1 MYHDPKFKMTPEQ
14 QACIDAA
21 LAPSPQDSPEVEQ
34 KKRAAAYEKMI
45 RSVVVPDLF
54 KPEK

>member
-1 MYHDPKFKMTPEQ
+1 MYHDPKFKLTPEQ

-21 LAPSPQDSPEVEQ
+21 MAQPIDSPEVERQ
-34 KKRAAAYEKMI
+34 KREASYEKMI